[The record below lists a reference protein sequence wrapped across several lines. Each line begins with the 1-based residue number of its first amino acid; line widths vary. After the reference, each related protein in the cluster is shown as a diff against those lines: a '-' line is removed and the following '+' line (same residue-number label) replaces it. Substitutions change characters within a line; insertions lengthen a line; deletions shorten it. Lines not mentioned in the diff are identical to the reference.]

1 MKHIKLYEE
10 YTDEELRDLMG
21 DLSSVGHHKVQFDV
35 DIPDYPETKETEI
48 KRAEAWTSKVYPKV
62 FLTKVE
68 GTIGEEH
75 IDLEFYFS
83 NGNRAEFS
91 SYYEIG
97 PILQSDVSDVDRDYA
112 YFTINGRKY
121 DVKEKFF
128 GDLESGSVIGSC
140 LRIYD
145 EISAKENL

>member
-1 MKHIKLYEE
+1 MKHIKIYEE
-10 YTDEELRDLMG
+10 YTDDELRDLMG

-35 DIPDYPETKETEI
+35 VIPDYPETKETEI

-83 NGNRAEFS
+83 NGKRAEFS
-91 SYYEIG
+91 SYYELG
-97 PILQSDVSDVDRDYA
+97 PFPSISSSFDTDYA

-140 LRIYD
+140 LSLYD
-145 EISAKENL
+145 EIAAKENL

>member
-1 MKHIKLYEE
+1 MKHIKIYEE
-10 YTDEELRDLMG
+10 YSDDELRGLMG
-21 DLSSVGHHKVQFDV
+21 DLSPVGHHKVQFDV
-35 DIPDYPETKETEI
+35 DIPDYPETEETEI

-75 IDLEFYFS
+75 IDLEFHFS
-83 NGNRAEFS
+83 NGKRAEFS

-97 PILQSDVSDVDRDYA
+97 PILQSAADRDYA
-112 YFTINGRKY
+112 YFMINGRKY

-140 LRIYD
+140 LGIYD
-145 EISAKENL
+145 EIAAKENL